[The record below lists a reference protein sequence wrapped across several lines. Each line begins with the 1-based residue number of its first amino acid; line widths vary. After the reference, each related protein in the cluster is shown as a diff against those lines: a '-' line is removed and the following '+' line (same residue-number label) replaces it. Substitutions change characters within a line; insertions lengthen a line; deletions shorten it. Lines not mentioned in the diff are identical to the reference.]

1 MTSLGKSLGI
11 NGIGTTG
18 IGVTGATRTD
28 DGRYIIGTRIIPHLV
43 TRKRPGTGHG
53 RVSMR

>member
-43 TRKRPGTGHG
+43 TRKLTGTGHG